1 MKKVGV
7 AILGLGVVGGG
18 TYKILTE
25 HREFYQKTHKVDIV
39 VESVLELRKERA
51 LALGIDECKIA
62 ANIQEICSNPDVDI
76 VVEVMGGV
84 EPAKTFV
91 LDCLYAGKSVVTSNK
106 ELFCKYS
113 HELEEAAKKNHC
125 GLFYEASCVGG
136 VPVIR
141 ALLDNLQGNKIL
153 SMMGIINGTTNYILT
168 KMSAEGANYQD
179 VLKEAQKLGYAE
191 ANPTSDVEGFDAA
204 YKLSILSSLAFHTK
218 IPFTKVYREGI
229 TEISVEDINYGK
241 QLGYTLKLLA
251 IGKNGDNGVEVR
263 VHPTL
268 IKNSHPLA
276 SVNDSYNAVY
286 ITGDSVEDV
295 MLYGRGAGA
304 LPTGSAIVGDI
315 IYCATHVN
323 YQYSTF
329 RNTETASPST
339 KFIENFESAYYIRL
353 KAADRSGV
361 LAKVSSIF
369 SKCGISVA
377 QMIQEGQSENDSETV
392 PLLFITH
399 VTKENNVKK
408 AVDLISASGE
418 VAQVAAVIRVVS

>member
-25 HREFYQKTHKVDIV
+25 HREDYRRTHKIDLV
-39 VESVLELRKERA
+39 VENVLELRKERA
-51 LALGIDECKIA
+51 LALGVEESKIA
-62 ANIQEICSNPDVDI
+62 DNIAVICSNPEVDI
-76 VVEVMGGV
+76 VIEVMGGV

-91 LDCLYAGKSVVTSNK
+91 LAALNAGKSVVTSNK

-113 HELEEAAKKNHC
+113 HELEKAAIKNHC

-168 KMSAEGANYQD
+168 KMSREGASYEE

-191 ANPTSDVEGFDAA
+191 ANPVSDVEGYDAT

-218 IPFTKVYREGI
+218 IPYTKIYREGI
-229 TEISVEDINYGK
+229 TGISVEDIEYGK
-241 QLGYTLKLLA
+241 QFGYAIKLLA
-251 IGKNGDNGVEVR
+251 IGKNGDNGIEVR
-263 VHPTL
+263 VHPAF
-268 IKNSHPLA
+268 IPCDHPLA

-304 LPTGSAIVGDI
+304 LPTGSAIVGDV
-315 IYCATHVN
+315 IYCATHTN
-323 YQYSTF
+323 YRYSTF
-329 RNTETASPST
+329 TNTEDAAPNT

-353 KAADRSGV
+353 EANNRTGV
-361 LAKVSSIF
+361 LAKVTSIF
-369 SKCGISVA
+369 SRCGINVA
-377 QMIQEGQSENDSETV
+377 QMIQKDGEGDQV
-392 PLLFITH
+392 PVIFVTH
-399 VTKENNVKK
+399 KTKEHSVNK
-408 AVDLISASGE
+408 AVEEINAIPE
-418 VAQVAAVIRVVS
+418 IAKVAAVIRVVK